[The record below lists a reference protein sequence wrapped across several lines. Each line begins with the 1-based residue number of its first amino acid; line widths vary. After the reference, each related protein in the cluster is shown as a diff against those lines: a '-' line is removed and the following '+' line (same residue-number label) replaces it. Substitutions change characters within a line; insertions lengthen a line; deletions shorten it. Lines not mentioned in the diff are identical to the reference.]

1 MKAAVLEQLE
11 QIVLKE
17 IDIPQVDGDS
27 ILMKVEAVG
36 ICGSDIRIYHHGNNR
51 VQLPQILGH
60 EASGRVVAVGQ
71 NVTKFAV
78 GDRICLGADVPCGEC
93 VFCEAGMG
101 NNCQINYAMGYQFA
115 GSFAEYVLL
124 NRMVVNFGPI
134 HKIADHVSY
143 EEAALAEPL
152 ACVLNG
158 LELSQVKLGDT
169 VVVIGAGPIGMM
181 LVEVAMK
188 MGARVLL
195 VNRSRPRL
203 EMAKALGAAAYICS
217 GEEDAVARVLAETG
231 GLGADVIITCNPS
244 PESQVDAIHMAK
256 NRARVNFFGGL
267 PKGKSQVTLDTN
279 VIHYKELFVHGAHG
293 SLPRHHQQ
301 AVELINNGVI
311 DMKKFITHTFS
322 LEKIEEAIGIA
333 ESHAGL
339 RVIVKP

>member
-11 QIVLKE
+11 KIALKE
-17 IDIPQVDGDS
+17 VPVPEVDADS

-36 ICGSDIRIYHHGNNR
+36 ICGSDIRIYHHGNSR

-60 EASGRVVAVGQ
+60 EAAGRVVAVGD

-93 VFCEAGMG
+93 VFCEAGIG

-124 NRMVVNFGPI
+124 NKMVVNFGPI

-203 EMAKALGAAAYICS
+203 EMAKRLGAAAYICS
-217 GEEDAVARVLAETG
+217 REENAIDRVLEETG
-231 GLGADVIITCNPS
+231 GLGADVVITCNPS
-244 PESQVDAIHMAK
+244 PESQIDAIHMAK

-267 PKGKSQVTLDTN
+267 PKDKSLVTLDTN
-279 VIHYKELFVHGAHG
+279 IIHYKELFVHGAHG

-301 AVELINNGVI
+301 AVDLINNGII
-311 DMKKFITHTFS
+311 DMTKFMTHTFPLDS
-322 LEKIEEAIGIA
+322 IEEAIRAA

>member
-11 QIVLKE
+11 RMALKE
-17 IDIPQVDGDS
+17 VPTPEVDADS

-36 ICGSDIRIYHHGNNR
+36 ICGSDIRIYRHGNSR

-60 EASGRVVAVGQ
+60 EAAGRVVAVGA
-71 NVTKFAV
+71 NVTRFSV

-93 VFCEAGMG
+93 VFCEAGIG

-124 NRMVVNFGPI
+124 NKMVVNYGPI
-134 HKIADHVSY
+134 HKIGDGISY

-203 EMAKALGAAAYICS
+203 EIAKRLGAAAYICS
-217 GEEDAVARVLAETG
+217 GDEDAVQRVLDETG
-231 GLGADVIITCNPS
+231 GLGADVVITCNPS
-244 PESQVDAIHMAK
+244 PESQVDAIRMAK

-267 PKGKSQVTLDTN
+267 PKDRAIVPLDTN
-279 VIHYKELFVHGAHG
+279 LIHYKELFVHGAHG

-301 AVELINNGVI
+301 AVELINNGII
-311 DMKKFITHTFS
+311 DMSKFISHRFP
-322 LEKIEEAIGIA
+322 LERIEEAIRVA
-333 ESHAGL
+333 ESHEGL
-339 RVIVKP
+339 RVIVNP